1 LAAVAVWY
9 YAPPKVYIFYSKDGA
24 KTISYALKTQH
35 TITRGDLNPSGTTGD
50 IGHLSPGEEFFMEFY
65 WWSAS
70 GRNHCVNITP
80 KWHKTKIYLDANGDI
95 DLRPGKGTD
104 AERLNKCV
112 TDPADI

>member
-1 LAAVAVWY
+1 
-9 YAPPKVYIFYSKDGA
+9 
-24 KTISYALKTQH
+24 
-35 TITRGDLNPSGTTGD
+35 
-50 IGHLSPGEEFFMEFY
+50 MEFY